1 VKPFI
6 SGARE
11 TAIKATACAVTDMS
25 SAMSEGC
32 LKNRL
37 EKKEQHR
44 PFDFDVYYPQIQR
57 FSFES
62 DIVPFSRSGDC
73 GELGEEGM

>member
-1 VKPFI
+1 
-6 SGARE
+6 
-11 TAIKATACAVTDMS
+11 
-25 SAMSEGC
+25 MSEGC